1 MHFTTKATN
10 CLFANVSIKTTPY
23 SNAPVAIRITA
34 HNFEG
39 CPANRALYYSE
50 LPLQS
55 ITLAKIQQ
63 KIEDFRVQNNSKS
76 SVVKMQPKV
85 LKFLQAQ
92 NVA

>member
-1 MHFTTKATN
+1 MHFTTKVAN

-23 SNAPVAIRITA
+23 SNTPVAIRITA

-39 CPANRALYYSE
+39 CPANKAIYYSE
-50 LPLQS
+50 LPLYYTS
-55 ITLAKIQQ
+55 LAKIQQ

-85 LKFLQAQ
+85 LQFLQAQ

>member
-1 MHFTTKATN
+1 MQYTTKAAN

-23 SNAPVAIRITA
+23 SNTPVAIRVTA

-39 CPANRALYYSE
+39 CPANKAIYYSE
-50 LPLQS
+50 LPLYYTS
-55 ITLAKIQQ
+55 LAKIQQ

-85 LKFLQAQ
+85 LQFLQAQ